1 MSHVDQIRVALNA
14 GIQLGEQLRAFDH
27 LSCHDRDAAQLRVW
41 RLEWARDEGLV
52 AISQHLAWYDELYP
66 LLFVEPTLKTPA
78 VQFTEIRSDLERM
91 RDELRM
97 ARNLLSEAQSQLK
110 GAQAA
115 RVRDFLS
122 H

>member
-1 MSHVDQIRVALNA
+1 MSHIDQIRVGLNA
-14 GIQLGEQLRAFDH
+14 GIQLGEQLRAFDQ
-27 LSCHDRDAAQLRVW
+27 LSDYERDASRFLTW

-52 AISQHLAWYDELYP
+52 AITQHLAWYDELYP